1 MKGLL
6 AVVLAIVLAY
16 AAVSVLLWVLWNIWW
31 LSISIAKLVF
41 IAIVA
46 LPFYVIVRKRLLRG

>member
-6 AVVLAIVLAY
+6 AVVLAVVLAY
-16 AAVSVLLWVLWNIWW
+16 IAVSLLLWVIWNIWW
-31 LSISIAKLVF
+31 LSISLAKLVV

>member
-6 AVVLAIVLAY
+6 AVVLAVVLAY
-16 AAVSVLLWVLWNIWW
+16 IAVSLFLWVLCNIWW
-31 LSISIAKLVF
+31 LSISLAKLVV

>member
-6 AVVLAIVLAY
+6 AVVLAVVLAY
-16 AAVSVLLWVLWNIWW
+16 IAVSLFLWVLWNIWW
-31 LSISIAKLVF
+31 LSISLAKLVV

>member
-16 AAVSVLLWVLWNIWW
+16 ASVSLLLWVLWNIWW
-31 LSISIAKLVF
+31 LSISLAKLFV

-46 LPFYVIVRKRLLRG
+46 LPFYVIIRKRLLRG